1 MQVKQMLK
9 GEGMNDINFL
19 NEVKELLICGRD
31 MLSTLDKH
39 GIDVPAELITRYD
52 KAIIKLEKE

>member
-1 MQVKQMLK
+1 MLK

-52 KAIIKLEKE
+52 KAIIKLEKEK